1 VRREV
6 IVGIWSGFVRI
17 VRVTSEE
24 SFVRGETGIWVGMS
38 RHF

>member
-1 VRREV
+1 V
-6 IVGIWSGFVRI
+6 IVGIRSGFVRDCWI

-24 SFVRGETGIWVGMS
+24 SFVRGETGVWVGMS